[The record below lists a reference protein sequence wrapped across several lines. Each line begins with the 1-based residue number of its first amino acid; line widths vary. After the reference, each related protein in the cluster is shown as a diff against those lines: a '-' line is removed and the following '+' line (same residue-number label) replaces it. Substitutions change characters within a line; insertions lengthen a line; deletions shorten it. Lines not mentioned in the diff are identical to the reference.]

1 MEDRI
6 LEFPN
11 TVGRIAEK
19 TFPSGWSYLTAPIVK
34 PAINRS
40 TKKLYRIAIGTLAM
54 KQPAISEPQK

>member
-1 MEDRI
+1 MVRCID
-6 LEFPN
+6 
-11 TVGRIAEK
+11 
-19 TFPSGWSYLTAPIVK
+19 SYLTAPMVK